1 MNHPAAKARLL
12 VTELWG
18 LGDLALA
25 MPFLHA
31 ASAHAQVT
39 LLAKPHAAP
48 LLARFAP
55 AVELVPLVAP
65 WTAFCG
71 KYRLHRW
78 PWRELAAVRRELRA
92 RPFDLGISARVD
104 PRDHLVLALAGARR
118 RFGFPR
124 AGSQIFL
131 TDPIARPVRPHRAEH
146 WRALAAA
153 CGWDLAPGATR
164 PPPTAV
170 PRCIIVHT
178 GAGRPTK
185 VWPLERFA
193 AIVTR
198 LQTAGYSVR
207 LLCDAD
213 QLGWGQTQPLPP
225 IATATVG
232 ELLAEL
238 EVATAFIGNDSGPG
252 HVAALLGLPT
262 FTLFGN
268 QYPEA
273 FAPVHPAA
281 AWIEGSPCPYK
292 PCFDSCRFAVP
303 QCLHDISVD
312 AAWQR
317 IAAWLPR

>member
-1 MNHPAAKARLL
+1 
-12 VTELWG
+12 VIELWG

-25 MPFLHA
+25 VPFLRA
-31 ASAHAQVT
+31 ASQHARVT

-48 LLARFAP
+48 LLRRFVP
-55 AVELVPLVAP
+55 TVEFVPFVAP
-65 WTAFCG
+65 WTAFHG

-78 PWRELAAVRRELRA
+78 PWRELVAVRRELRA
-92 RPFDLGISARVD
+92 RHFDLGISARVD

-118 RFGFPR
+118 RLGFPR

-131 TDPIARPVRPHRAEH
+131 TDSIARPIRPHRAEY
-146 WRALAAA
+146 WRVLADAFR
-153 CGWDLAPGATR
+153 WNLPPGASR
-164 PPPTAV
+164 PPPVAA

-178 GAGRPTK
+178 GAGKPTK

-193 AIVTR
+193 TIVAHLR
-198 LQTAGYSVR
+198 TAGYSVR

-213 QLGWGQTQPLPP
+213 QLDWWRKQPLTPVA
-225 IATATVG
+225 ITTVG

-238 EVATAFIGNDSGPG
+238 ERATAFIGNDSGPG

-268 QYPEA
+268 QYPDA
-273 FAPVHPAA
+273 FAPVNPAA
-281 AWIEGSPCPYK
+281 AWIDGSPCPYK

-303 QCLHDISVD
+303 QCLHDISVE
-312 AAWQR
+312 AAWNR
-317 IAAWLPR
+317 IRPWLAS